1 MSSPAQAAAKFD
13 RLAQNLVGSTRD
25 GVNAGARLVHQSVT
39 LSLLSDIGADS
50 RMSGLGR
57 KKFGGAGGGQVAIGL
72 RKATSPRNPTA
83 LVAPSGKGM
92 AGAWG
97 LLEGGAVAHIVGGK
111 TSSRIASKR
120 TNKKT
125 GAVSYNR
132 VKNPKS
138 AGRKL
143 MNTPWGPKWGPFMVA
158 GSPAKRTFSQG
169 VNRVRSRVPA
179 AIKAGTRE
187 AIFKAGFK

>member
-57 KKFGGAGGGQVAIGL
+57 KKFGGAGGGVVAIGL

-83 LVAPSGKGM
+83 LVAPSGAGM

-97 LLEGGAVAHIVGGK
+97 ILEGGAVAHIVGGK
-111 TSSRIASKR
+111 TSSKIAR
-120 TNKKT
+120 RGKKKDGT
-125 GAVSYNR
+125 TTYNR

-143 MNTPWGPKWGPFMVA
+143 LNTPWGPKWGPFMVA